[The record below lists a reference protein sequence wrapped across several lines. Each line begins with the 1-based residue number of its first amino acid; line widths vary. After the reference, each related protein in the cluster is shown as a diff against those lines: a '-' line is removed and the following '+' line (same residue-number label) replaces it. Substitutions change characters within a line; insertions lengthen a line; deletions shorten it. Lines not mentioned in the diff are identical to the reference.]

1 MSLRAERSEAWQ
13 SQSLRLQLLETLR
26 EHFVPLREGLRQRN
40 DELSYI
46 YLDPPT

>member
-26 EHFVPLREGLRQRN
+26 EHFLCN

>member
-1 MSLRAERSEAWQ
+1 MSLRTPLENRQGTERSEAWQ

-26 EHFVPLREGLRQRN
+26 EHFVSN

-46 YLDPPT
+46 